1 MEITLFLLGA
11 ALGGGIVYSILNKQL
26 KQRIKEWQ
34 NLLKTTQSELE
45 SSIKD
50 RDNQIISNSKDE
62 QNRVDRYLEMMS
74 HVLDDIANNADD
86 TSEELSDINSKI
98 SVLTEMVNRITDMSS
113 EARSTSTTGM
123 DRISIVLND
132 LEKLTKSRDDL
143 ATILER
149 FAEVQ
154 TKTVAIRFIG
164 EEAEM
169 LALNAAIEAARAGDA
184 GRGFA
189 VVADSMKSLA
199 KNSQNTTNEILG
211 IVNESDNIIKTIVD
225 NFEIRGEQLNASIK
239 VLVENFGE
247 INQAVEVIE
256 EQAKKIDVDN
266 SETTDKMQ
274 KVAANTTTSV
284 ETLVKQLSELV
295 SLITG
300 KSIINIS
307 PKEAK
312 EKWDQFDEVIDVRR
326 PQELEDELGH
336 IPGIRF
342 STLQTDFKRDVKTLD
357 PRKTYLFVCRS
368 GGRSTKAAQM
378 AITNGITN
386 VYNLD
391 GGMLEW
397 RKQNF

>member
-1 MEITLFLLGA
+1 MEVIIFISGLA
-11 ALGGGIVYSILNKQL
+11 VGGGSLYYLLNQKL
-26 KQRIKEWQ
+26 KKRIQEWQ
-34 NLLKTTQSELE
+34 DLLKSSQHNLE
-45 SSIKD
+45 NSIK
-50 RDNQIISNSKDE
+50 QHEIELSNNS
-62 QNRVDRYLEMMS
+62 QNDSERKDRYLAMTS
-74 HVLDDIANNADD
+74 QVLDDIANNADA
-86 TSEELSDINSKI
+86 TSEELSDITSKI
-98 SVLTEMVNRITDMSS
+98 SILTDMVNRITDMSS
-113 EARSTSTTGM
+113 EAKSTSTTGM
-123 DRISIVLND
+123 ERISTVLND
-132 LEKLTKSRDDL
+132 LEKLTQSRHDL
-143 ATILER
+143 NTILEK

-154 TKTVAIRFIG
+154 AKTVAIRFIG

-199 KNSQNTTNEILG
+199 KNSQETTNEILS
-211 IVNESDNIIKTIVD
+211 IVTESDSIIKTIVD
-225 NFEIRGEQLNASIK
+225 NFEFSGNQLNLSINT
-239 VLVENFGE
+239 LVENFGE

-256 EQAKKIDVDN
+256 DQAKKIDVDN
-266 SETTDKMQ
+266 SQTTSKMQ

-307 PKEAK
+307 PKEAY
-312 EKWDQFDEVIDVRR
+312 EKWDQFDQVIDVRR

-336 IPGIRF
+336 IAGIRY
-342 STLQTDFKRDVKTLD
+342 STLQTHFKQDVKSLD
-357 PRKTYLFVCRS
+357 PNKTYLFICRS

-378 AITNGITN
+378 AIANGITN

-397 RKQNF
+397 RKQHL